1 MNRVSQAVFGGSLTT
16 IAIVGTGLIGTSLAL
31 AIKCSDLQVDIVGTD
46 YDSTARS
53 GAQKSGAFKKVEAR
67 LSSASR
73 GADVVVFATP
83 IMAMREMMESAA
95 NDLEEGCVVTDV
107 GSSKK
112 VVMQWAD
119 EVLPKHVSFVGGHP
133 MAGRELSGPQNAD
146 GTMFKGK
153 AYCIVPSLTA
163 ERTAVSSVTTM
174 AEAIGAKPFFIGVD
188 EHDSFVAAAS
198 HLPFMMSIALMGTAS
213 KSANWDDIAQL
224 ASSGFGDLSRL
235 ASGDPV
241 MHRDICVTNPEPI
254 IAWMDSYIRELYNL
268 RSLLAQDG
276 GPDPDA
282 VEHVFTEAMEAR
294 ARWQAGSFT
303 NMDRIHTEIPSFAE
317 SMSEMFIGRRGVE
330 AQKKIFGKDN
340 KK

>member
-1 MNRVSQAVFGGSLTT
+1 LTT

-31 AIKCSDLQVDIVGTD
+31 ALKSSNLKVDIVGTD

-53 GAQKSGAFKKVEAR
+53 VAQKTGAFKKVETR
-67 LSSASR
+67 LSNAIR

-83 IMAMREMMESAA
+83 IGAMREMMESAA
-95 NDLEEGCVVTDV
+95 NDFQEGCVVTDV

-112 VVMQWAD
+112 AVLQWAE

-133 MAGRELSGPQNAD
+133 MAGKELSGPQNAD

-153 AYCIVPSLTA
+153 AYCIVPSVNA
-163 ERTAVSSVTTM
+163 EKAAVSSVTTM

-198 HLPFMMSIALMGTAS
+198 HLPFMMSVALMGTAS

-224 ASSGFGDLSRL
+224 ASSGFADLSRL

-254 IAWMDSYIRELYNL
+254 VAWMDAYIRELYDL
-268 RSLLAQDG
+268 RNMLAKEG
-276 GPDPDA
+276 GPDPEE
-282 VEHVFTEAMEAR
+282 VENVFTEAMEAR
-294 ARWQAGSFT
+294 ARWQAGIFT
-303 NMDRIHTEIPSFAE
+303 HMDRIHTEIPTFAE
-317 SMSEMFIGRRGVE
+317 NMSEMFIGRRGME
-330 AQKKIFGKDN
+330 AQKKIFGKD
-340 KK
+340 KKK

>member
-1 MNRVSQAVFGGSLTT
+1 MTT

-31 AIKCSDLQVDIVGTD
+31 ALKSSNLKVDIVGTD

-53 GAQKSGAFKKVEAR
+53 VAQKTGAFKKVEAR
-67 LSSASR
+67 LANAIR

-83 IMAMREMMESAA
+83 IGAMREMMESAA
-95 NDLEEGCVVTDV
+95 NDLQEGCVVTDV

-112 VVMQWAD
+112 AVLQWAE

-133 MAGRELSGPQNAD
+133 MAGKELSGPQNAD

-153 AYCIVPSLTA
+153 AYCIVPSVNA
-163 ERTAVSSVTTM
+163 EKAAVSSVTTM

-198 HLPFMMSIALMGTAS
+198 HLPFMMSVALMGTAS
-213 KSANWDDIAQL
+213 KSPNWDDIAQL
-224 ASSGFGDLSRL
+224 ASTGFGDLSRL

-241 MHRDICVTNPEPI
+241 MHRDICITNPEPI
-254 IAWMDSYIRELYNL
+254 VSWIDSYIRELYEL
-268 RSLLAQDG
+268 RNMLAKEG
-276 GPDPDA
+276 GPDPEE
-282 VEHVFTEAMEAR
+282 VEKVFTEAMEAR
-294 ARWQAGSFT
+294 ARWQAGIFT
-303 NMDRIHTEIPSFAE
+303 HMDRIHTEIPSFAE
-317 SMSEMFIGRRGVE
+317 NMSEMFIGRKGME
-330 AQKKIFGKDN
+330 MQKKAFGGGKN